1 MIRGVRRPDEVSGL
15 GLSSRLLVRIGALL
29 KKNIA
34 ISKTLLEYAPP
45 GSPMEGLLLEPEL
58 LAKAAVLDE
67 TILNHY
73 AQLRD
78 ETKNTQ
84 LALGAAVDNMRA
96 ICLQEE
102 LDAGEGWG
110 AAPQDGASAPAA
122 ALATTQAPLARTE
135 PAAGSGNTADGGL
148 FSRPE
153 IDRWRLKL
161 TTSGDAAERM
171 EALRTLALAP
181 LSTPEKLDALL
192 QGLSDRE
199 ASVRAEAAG
208 LLIGVGADKDIAE
221 ALAGLNN
228 ADAARRQTAADR
240 LLVLLKPA
248 KSDLEIGSVA
258 VCALS
263 MLKLQFDP
271 ALTGRL
277 LDLLRAC
284 APAVGR
290 NPERLAEVVRIVCGL
305 IAKGT
310 NENGTA
316 AQTEALHSPAHRLMT
331 AFGAVVPELLQPA
344 LQSELARS
352 SDLVTEGFLLQSL
365 IDLPPAGDEDE
376 RKLLQQCVNC
386 IGRDMEEGRDSRA
399 LGVRMVRRGEKAL
412 LAMCEGFNAAHMGA
426 QKYFLI
432 LFDDIYRQS
441 KISPEGLERAAKVV
455 LHSIETGSKGLRM
468 SAMECRFITDL
479 EVSEDTRKALAKSFL
494 DCIDDF
500 IFKTD
505 IEKIESTLAR
515 LGLPAVDPLLDRIAP
530 ERSPEERIRAVRL
543 LGEWSLNV
551 KAPRGQIA
559 RLQQSVTDVL
569 RKLQS
574 LSLETAFP
582 DRGELLCALGKLV
595 SSPAASK
602 DADAIITRTL
612 LDAARGDDSNI
623 VPRALEGLTY
633 VAASR
638 RAQADMIHATS
649 EMLRHVLNEMVL
661 DIGTD
666 TKNVDGETVI
676 EIKGGEKYTSFLP
689 ILLKGMSRVACSSSC
704 PPQIMKDLG
713 SELLTRWKKIC
724 RGELIWGPANA
735 MLLVQ
740 ALKELGCHKAF
751 PPELRLEILKSF
763 APKHVQTPIMHA
775 ISEILAADDTQTTAV
790 GAVTLGYAILGRR
803 GKDGQFGT
811 EDRADILRALTR
823 IVGRRTLGGIGAE
836 AQQKAG
842 SFRIIVV
849 EELFKGLKDMLG
861 GSYEALVVLRES
873 PHFPA
878 DLRENIA
885 RRLKEYQTL
894 AVQ

>member
-1 MIRGVRRPDEVSGL
+1 MIRGVRRPEEVNGL
-15 GLSSRLLVRIGALL
+15 GLSNRLLVRIGALL

-34 ISKTLLEYAPP
+34 ISRTLLESAPP
-45 GSPMEGLLLEPEL
+45 GSPMEGLLLEPAL
-58 LAKAAVLDE
+58 LAKAAELDAA
-67 TILNHY
+67 TLNHF
-73 AQLRD
+73 AQLRE
-78 ETKNTQ
+78 ETKGAQ
-84 LALGAAVDNMRA
+84 LALGPVVENMRA

-110 AAPQDGASAPAA
+110 AGAA
-122 ALATTQAPLARTE
+122 AEATPSTALAPVQTTLARTE
-135 PAAGSGNTADGGL
+135 TAQGSNSSTESGL
-148 FSRPE
+148 FSRSE
-153 IDRWRLKL
+153 IERWRLKL
-161 TTSGDAAERM
+161 TTSGDSSERM

-181 LSTPEKLDALL
+181 LTPPEKLDALL

-199 ASVRAEAAG
+199 AAVRAEAAG
-208 LLIGVGADKDIAE
+208 LLIGVGADKDVAE

-228 ADAARRQTAADR
+228 ADPARRIAAADR
-240 LLVLLKPA
+240 LLVLIKPTQ
-248 KSDLEIGSVA
+248 SELEIGSVA
-258 VCALS
+258 MCALC
-263 MLKLQFDP
+263 MLKLQFDSG
-271 ALTGRL
+271 LTGRL

-290 NPERLAEVVRIVCGL
+290 NPERLAEVVRIVAGL
-305 IAKGT
+305 IAKGS
-310 NENGTA
+310 NENETA
-316 AQTEALHSPAHRLMT
+316 AKIESLLNPAHRLMN
-331 AFGAVVPELLQPA
+331 AFGAVVPQLLFPVLHAEL
-344 LQSELARS
+344 SRC
-352 SDLVTEGFLLQSL
+352 SDLVTEAFLLQSL
-365 IDLPPAGDEDE
+365 LDLPPAGDEE
-376 RKLLQQCVNC
+376 EQKLLQKCVNC

-399 LGVRMVRRGEKAL
+399 LGVRMVRRGERAL
-412 LAMCEGFNAAHMGA
+412 LAMCEGFATAHMGA

-432 LFDDIYRQS
+432 LFDDICRLS
-441 KISPEGLERAAKVV
+441 KVSPAELERAAKVV
-455 LHSIETGSKGLRM
+455 LHCIETGSKGLRM
-468 SAMECRFITDL
+468 SAMECRFITDM
-479 EVSEDTRKALAKSFL
+479 EISEETRKALAKSIL
-494 DCIDDF
+494 DCVDDF

-505 IEKIESTLAR
+505 IEKIEATLSR
-515 LGLPAVDPLLDRIAP
+515 LGLPAVDPLLERIAL

-543 LGEWSLNV
+543 LGDWSLNV

-569 RKLQS
+569 RKLQA
-574 LSLETAFP
+574 LSFEEKFP

-612 LDAARGDDSNI
+612 LDAARGDDTKL

-649 EMLRHVLNEMVL
+649 ELLRHVLNEMVL

-704 PPQIMKDLG
+704 PPAIMKDLG
-713 SELLTRWKKIC
+713 LELLSRWKKIC
-724 RGELIWGPANA
+724 KGELIWGPANA

-763 APKHVQTPIMHA
+763 APKHVQAPIMHA
-775 ISEILAADDTQTTAV
+775 ISDILAADDSQTTAV

-803 GKDGQFGT
+803 GKDGQFGA
-811 EDRADILRALTR
+811 EDRADILRALSK
-823 IVGRRTLGGIGAE
+823 IAGRKVLGGIGPE
-836 AQQKAG
+836 AQQKAA
-842 SFRIIVV
+842 SFRTIVV
-849 EELFKGLKDMLG
+849 EELFKGLKDALG
-861 GSYEALVVLRES
+861 GCYEALVVLREN
-873 PHFPA
+873 PNAPKE
-878 DLRENIA
+878 LRDTIE
-885 RRLKEYQTL
+885 RRLKEYQSL